1 MSGEQV
7 HLRIPGTD
15 RTLSVIRHGHWGRP
29 VLVFPSEAG
38 SARDFE
44 SNGMVGAVQHLVDAG
59 RVSFFCVDSADAW
72 SWSDNAAPTEER
84 ARRHQ
89 HYTAWLEESVLP
101 WIGEQTG
108 GQGQPLMTLGVSLGA
123 YHAVHFTLTH
133 AHVAP
138 LAFGM
143 SGSYDVTS
151 WHGHGEHGDATY
163 FANPMSYVA
172 GMHGDHLEWLRRHAS
187 VLLTVGQGP
196 FEVHPTQALPSTQ
209 AFAALLQEK
218 GIPVDLDVWGHDVAH
233 DWPWW
238 RKQLAHH
245 LPRFC

>member
-1 MSGEQV
+1 MDGERTQLQV
-7 HLRIPGTD
+7 PGTD
-15 RTLSVIRHGHWGRP
+15 VELGVIRHGHWGRP

-38 SARDFE
+38 RAEDFAG
-44 SNGMVGAVQHLVDAG
+44 NGMVEAVRDLVDGG
-59 RVSFFCVDSADAW
+59 RVSFFCVDSADRW
-72 SWSDNAAPTEER
+72 SWSDNAATTEER
-84 ARRHQ
+84 AHRHQ
-89 HYTAWLEESVLP
+89 AYTRWLEHAVVP
-101 WIGEQTG
+101 WIRSQVGDQAP
-108 GQGQPLMTLGVSLGA
+108 PLMTLGVSLGA

-133 AHVAP
+133 AHVVP
-138 LAFGM
+138 LAIGM

-172 GMHGDHLEWLRRHAS
+172 GMHGEHLEWLRRHAS

-196 FEVHPTQALPSTQ
+196 FEVQPTRALPSTQ
-209 AFAALLQEK
+209 ELAELLQRK
-218 GIPVDLDVWGHDVAH
+218 GIPCELDLWGHDVAH

>member
-1 MSGEQV
+1 MSGESIQLHV
-7 HLRIPGTD
+7 PGTD
-15 RTLSVIRHGHWGRP
+15 TALSVIRHGHWGRP

-38 SARDFE
+38 RAEDFA
-44 SNGMVGAVQHLVDAG
+44 SNGMVEAVQDLVDAG
-59 RVSFFCVDSADAW
+59 RVTFFCVDAADRY
-72 SWSDNAAPTEER
+72 SWSDNDAPTEVR
-84 ARRHQ
+84 AHRHQ
-89 HYTAWLEESVLP
+89 AYTVWLEDQVLP
-101 WIGEQTG
+101 WIAEQTG
-108 GQGQPLMTLGVSLGA
+108 GRSQPLMTLGVSMGA

-143 SGSYDVTS
+143 SGSYDVTA
-151 WHGHGEHGDATY
+151 WHGHGAHGDATY

-172 GMHGDHLEWLRRHAS
+172 GMHGEHLEWLRRRAA

-196 FEVHPTQALPSTQ
+196 FEVDPTQALPSTQ
-209 AFAALLQEK
+209 EFAALLREK
-218 GIPVDLDVWGHDVAH
+218 EIPVDLDVWGHDVAH

-238 RKQLAHH
+238 SKQLAHH